1 MSDHTQTLSHARSI
15 ETQRLDAFVDAA
27 FAFAVSLLIIAGGE
41 PLRSYNDLLVALA
54 RIPAFAGGF
63 ALIIM
68 FWLAHRSWSSLS
80 PVRNGGTTLLSLTV
94 VLAVLVFVFPL
105 RLLIE
110 TATHFLSGGLLP
122 GRGLISSFAELRGT
136 YVIYGIGFA
145 VLSGLYVMLFRQ
157 ARRTLD
163 PSDTA
168 RRADAASWSRTWIL
182 AMGAGLASSLVAST
196 PVLAS
201 APWLPGVTYQL
212 IPLGI
217 GLFALWDR
225 RRLRGVPRDLTAPD
239 VRLGRSPPTTGP

>member
-1 MSDHTQTLSHARSI
+1 MSDQTQAPSHARSI

-41 PLRSYNDLLVALA
+41 PLRSFDDLLTALA

-68 FWLAHRSWSSLS
+68 FWLAHRTWSGLS
-80 PVRNGGTTLLSLTV
+80 PVRNGGTTLLSLAV
-94 VLAVLVFVFPL
+94 VFAVLVFVFPL

-122 GRGLISSFAELRGT
+122 GRGLISSFAELRWT

-145 VLSGLYVMLFRQ
+145 ILSGLYVLLFRQ
-157 ARRTLD
+157 ARRGLD
-163 PSDTA
+163 PTDTG
-168 RRADAASWSRTWIL
+168 RLADAVSWSRTWVL
-182 AMGAGLASSLVAST
+182 AMTTGLASSLVACT
-196 PVLAS
+196 PLLAS

-225 RRLRGVPRDLTAPD
+225 LRARG
-239 VRLGRSPPTTGP
+239 S